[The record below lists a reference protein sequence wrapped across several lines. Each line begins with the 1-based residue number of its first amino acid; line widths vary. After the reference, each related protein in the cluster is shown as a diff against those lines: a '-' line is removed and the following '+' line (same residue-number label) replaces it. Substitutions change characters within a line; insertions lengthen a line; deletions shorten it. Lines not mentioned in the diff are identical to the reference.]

1 MEIVSTAIAHAFV
14 NAINRRSPEEIASL
28 MTEDHV
34 FIDSLGTRVTGRQQM
49 QRGWEGYFSMVPDYT
64 ITIDETFAD
73 GSVVVLLG
81 AAQGTYSSGGPL
93 KPENKWRTP
102 AAWRAVVRGSSI
114 AEWRVYA
121 DNEPIRLIMA
131 RNRQATG

>member
-1 MEIVSTAIAHAFV
+1 VSTAIAHAFV
-14 NAINRRSPEEIASL
+14 NAINRQSPEEIAGL

-49 QRGWEGYFSMVPDYT
+49 KKGWQGYFSMVPDYA
-64 ITIDETFAD
+64 IAVDETFAD
-73 GSVVVLLG
+73 GSVVVMLG

-93 KPENKWRTP
+93 KPENRWQTP

-121 DNEPIRLIMA
+121 DNEPIRQIMA
-131 RNRQATG
+131 RNRQ